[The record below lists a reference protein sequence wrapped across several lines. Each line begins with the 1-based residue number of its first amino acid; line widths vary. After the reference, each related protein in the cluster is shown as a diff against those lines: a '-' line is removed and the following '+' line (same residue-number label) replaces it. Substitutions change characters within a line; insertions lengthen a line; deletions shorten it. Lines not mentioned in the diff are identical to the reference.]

1 VDSDRLDEHLDTV
14 LVGGRERVAITIADY
29 DPAWP
34 ARFARER
41 DRIAVALSDG
51 VAVRI
56 EHIGSTA
63 VPGLAAK
70 PIVDILVT
78 VADPNDDAAFT
89 AALEDAGY
97 QLRVREPGHRMFRTP
112 QRDVHVHVW
121 ADDDPEV
128 ERYLRLRDHLRDSP
142 EDRAAYERLKRD
154 LAARGDW
161 EDMNHYAQAK
171 SELIETLL
179 ARARA
184 SRPSP

>member
-1 VDSDRLDEHLDTV
+1 MDGEGLDDYLDSV
-14 LVGGRERVAITIADY
+14 LIGGRERVTITIADY
-29 DPAWP
+29 DPAW
-34 ARFARER
+34 AVRFARER
-41 DRIAVALSDG
+41 DRIAAALSDG

-63 VPGLAAK
+63 VAGLAAK

-78 VADPNDDAAFT
+78 VADPNDAVVT
-89 AALEDAGY
+89 TALEDAGY

-121 ADDDPEV
+121 ADNDPEV
-128 ERYLRLRDHLRDSP
+128 DRYLRLRDRLRESP

-171 SELIETLL
+171 SELIETLIVRSE
-179 ARARA
+179 A
-184 SRPSP
+184 P